1 MTAKRKAERPARTIL
16 DRKEW
21 DFDQIPA
28 DQLEACFCYEYGRE
42 LTKQWPR
49 LLKLLSMV
57 KARATLPGGHRDSS
71 KETKT
76 FRLIRKILSHRF
88 GAFPTVLL
96 RVFPGTCWESLD
108 TGLRSVAKE

>member
-1 MTAKRKAERPARTIL
+1 MTAKRKAGRPTRAIM

-21 DFDQIPA
+21 DFERIPA

-57 KARATLPGGHRDSS
+57 KARAALPGRHRDSS
-71 KETKT
+71 KENKT
-76 FRLIRKILSHRF
+76 FRFTSQNILASIRSISNSVTKI
-88 GAFPTVLL
+88 P
-96 RVFPGTCWESLD
+96 P
-108 TGLRSVAKE
+108 